1 MCNLYRQRSGPQAIL
16 DAAKSMRSTVGN
28 LARGDVYPDY
38 PAPIVRWEAFHA
50 SAVFFGDFFVL
61 PGEQLLQ
68 QLGML

>member
-1 MCNLYRQRSGPQAIL
+1 
-16 DAAKSMRSTVGN
+16 MRDDDGVQHGN
-28 LARGDVYPDY
+28 FLRTLFEDMLCGFGD
-38 PAPIVRWEAFHA
+38 EAFHA